1 MAEDFKPTRFENLLA
16 AVSPQMA
23 LRRFTGRAAFHLA
36 ASGGYSAAGTSRY
49 RNMEAFNRSRPGS
62 EESILNQRDRLALIL
77 EGADLYRNSV
87 VAGAINRFADY
98 AVCYGLPPTAQSMD
112 PKWNRLAESWW
123 NDVYAKTADFRQQ
136 IDLYDMQKLT
146 LTSRLWAGG
155 CGFVLLSN
163 GQIEP
168 IEYERLRTPDAYR
181 SDALVTQ
188 GVRRTAQGI
197 VVGYYICPR
206 KGSGSVDTTT
216 YRYVKAEN
224 FIHCYRPWRFDQLLG
239 VPDLAPLIEKMRDYD
254 ETDNYIL
261 NKIKNEAMR
270 LVKFSRKDGA
280 AAAGNAGFRGFT
292 KTDENGKKR
301 DVLKQE
307 WGMEF
312 NLPAG
317 DEMELLEGKTPS
329 QGSIDYLEHTLRIIS
344 ACFGVPYE
352 FLLLIFKEGSYSTHR
367 AAGLHAAHAFSI
379 CTDWLS
385 KTMMNRLW
393 TWRIAKAIKDGTLP
407 PAPLDENGV
416 SQWWRVEWIE
426 PYFESNDPDK
436 QANGDKTTLEIG
448 TESVTNLIKGKGRRR
463 ENVWDE
469 RSAEL
474 ADAARRVS
482 EHNAAYP
489 DAKITIDHFTNAK
502 TPGAAAAGGQRSED
516 SDQTT
521 DGGKKKQPNNQ

>member
-1 MAEDFKPTRFENLLA
+1 MADDFKATGFERMLA
-16 AVSPQMA
+16 GISPQLA
-23 LRRFTGRAAFHLA
+23 VRRMMGRAAFQMMS
-36 ASGGYSAAGTSRY
+36 SGGYSAAGTSRY
-49 RNMEAFNRSRPGS
+49 RKMQSFNRSRPGS
-62 EESILNQRDRLALIL
+62 EEGVLNQRDRLALML

-87 VAGAINRFADY
+87 VSGAINRFADY
-98 AVCYGLPPTAQSMD
+98 AVCYGLPPTAQTSD
-112 PKWNRLAESWW
+112 TGWNRLAESWW
-123 NDVYAKTADFRQQ
+123 NDIYVGTADFRQQ
-136 IDLYDMQKLT
+136 ADLYDMQKLT

-155 CGFVLLSN
+155 CGYILLSN

-168 IEYERLRTPDAYR
+168 IEYERIRTPDAYR
-181 SDALVTQ
+181 VDDLVVQ
-188 GVRRTAQGI
+188 GVRRTSQGI
-197 VVGYYICPR
+197 VVGFYVCPR
-206 KGSGSVDTTT
+206 RGNGSVDTTK
-216 YRYVKAEN
+216 YRYIKAEN
-224 FIHCYRPWRFDQLLG
+224 FIHCYKPWRFDQLLG

-254 ETDNYIL
+254 ETDNYII

-270 LVKFSRKDGA
+270 LVAFSRKDGGQ
-280 AAAGNAGFRGFT
+280 AAGNAGFRGFT

-301 DVLKQE
+301 DVKKQE

-312 NLPAG
+312 DLPQG

-352 FLLLIFKEGSYSTHR
+352 FLLLMFKEGSYSTHR
-367 AAGLHAAHAFSI
+367 AASLHAAHAFSL

-393 TWRIAKAIKDGTLP
+393 SWRIAKAIKEGTLP
-407 PAPLDENGV
+407 PAPVNEAGV
-416 SQWWRVEWIE
+416 SQWWKVEWIE

-469 RSAEL
+469 RTVEL
-474 ADAARRVS
+474 DDAAERVKR
-482 EHNAAYP
+482 HNEKHP
-489 DAKITIDHFTNAK
+489 EAKISIEHFTNAA
-502 TPGAAAAGGQRSED
+502 TPGAKKGEV
-516 SDQTT
+516 QTDKT
-521 DGGKKKQPNNQ
+521 DKPEEKE